1 MNHPFFAGPDIGRSV
16 WDAVVHAATEIRGP
30 ENAVRLCS
38 RRGTAE
44 RPIGLPLS
52 ADGHF

>member
-30 ENAVRLCS
+30 ENVFDPVSGGGA
-38 RRGTAE
+38 AE
-44 RPIGLPLS
+44 RPIGLPLP